1 MENKAHYA
9 LIGVFVLLS
18 LFASV
23 IFALWLS
30 AAQFNKQ
37 YDKYQVSFTGAVR
50 GLSQGSEV
58 RFNGIQ
64 VGEVLGIKLA
74 NDDPNTVLVNIQV
87 ITNTPIDTQS
97 FARLE
102 PLGLTGLNY
111 IQIFSGGE
119 PFVPITDLPSRG
131 LHVIPGQM
139 SQIDTFLDDGG
150 SVIQS
155 AQRALSRI
163 NGVLTPDAIDDFH
176 GILKNV
182 RRVTGDIDS
191 SEFDIAEFNA
201 MVTAIRQAANNVSK
215 ASNGVTTASGAVD
228 VAFKE
233 DLTRLIARAEQSLG
247 VVDKTL
253 GSFDSAAGNT
263 DDLIIDAR
271 DAINR
276 LTNSGLTDLEET
288 IDGIRRLVTTLGRI
302 ADQVESDPAQ
312 FIAGSEKERVK
323 LPQ

>member
-18 LFASV
+18 LLASV
-23 IFALWLS
+23 AFALWLS

-37 YDKYQVSFTGAVR
+37 YDEYHVSFQGAVR

-64 VGEVLGIKLA
+64 VGEVLKIQLA
-74 NDDPNTVLVNIQV
+74 DDDPNTVLATIQV
-87 ITNTPIDTQS
+87 ATNTPIDTQS

-111 IQIFSGGE
+111 IQVFSGGE

-131 LHVIPGQM
+131 LHVIPGEM

-150 SVIQS
+150 NVIQG
-155 AQRALSRI
+155 AQRTLNRI
-163 NGVLTPDAIDDFH
+163 NAVLTPEAITDFH
-176 GILKNV
+176 AILANI
-182 RRVTGDIDS
+182 RRVTGDIDA
-191 SEFDIAEFNA
+191 SEFDISEFNA
-201 MVTAIRQAANNVSK
+201 MITAIRLAANNVSE
-215 ASNGVTTASGAVD
+215 ASNGVTQASASID
-228 VAFKE
+228 AAFKD
-233 DLTRLIARAEQSLG
+233 DLLRLIARAEVSLG

-253 GSFDSAAGNT
+253 GTYDSVGGNT
-263 DDLIIDAR
+263 NELIIDAR

-276 LTNSGLTDLEET
+276 LSNSGLTDLEET
-288 IDGIRRLVTTLGRI
+288 VDGFRRLVTTLNRI
-302 ADQVESDPAQ
+302 ADRVEADPAQ
-312 FIAGSEKERVK
+312 FIAGSEKEVVE